1 MKKNGDAKVASVFH
15 PIPST
20 SSPGWLIGSRVT
32 FVEPVSFNHTLLV
45 VFPAATERKPGESK
59 GEANTNKDFGVR
71 DYTC

>member
-32 FVEPVSFNHTLLV
+32 FVEPVSFNHTFQQPV
-45 VFPAATERKPGESK
+45 AATERKPGESK